1 MILLSSLF
9 NIRNILTKY
18 KKRYKKYVSLPYD
31 ISKKYYIK
39 IIRKNDISRTNNVH
53 NNKFQLNNKKK
64 KVDSFSSMKLANKK
78 NFQWTKTDFIKDL
91 SISKDSN
98 VNSHLRKW
106 KKKRNSGIRVG
117 RRLENPRAAA

>member
-1 MILLSSLF
+1 MNLLSSLF

-31 ISKKYYIK
+31 ISKKYYVPLKLFEKTFHAPIMF
-39 IIRKNDISRTNNVH
+39 IIINFNWII
-53 NNKFQLNNKKK
+53 KKK
-64 KVDSFSSMKLANKK
+64 KIDSFSSMKLANKK

-106 KKKRNSGIRVG
+106 KKKKEIV
-117 RRLENPRAAA
+117 EFA

>member
-1 MILLSSLF
+1 
-9 NIRNILTKY
+9 
-18 KKRYKKYVSLPYD
+18 
-31 ISKKYYIK
+31 
-39 IIRKNDISRTNNVH
+39 
-53 NNKFQLNNKKK
+53 
-64 KVDSFSSMKLANKK
+64 MKLANKK

-106 KKKRNSGIRVG
+106 KKKEIEIGIRVG